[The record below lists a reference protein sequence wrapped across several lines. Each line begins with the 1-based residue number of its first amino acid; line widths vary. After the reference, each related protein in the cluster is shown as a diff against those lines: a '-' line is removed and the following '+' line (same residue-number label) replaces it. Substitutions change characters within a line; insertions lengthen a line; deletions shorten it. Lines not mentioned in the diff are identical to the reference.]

1 MGPEQMKEG
10 ERYERSKTSR
20 SEERKLVTWT
30 LEILR
35 ESRYTCDFS
44 KSLFSR
50 SLKDDLDRKLQ
61 PAASGKRV
69 DTSGKLPK
77 VSQGQWWAS
86 ERVGSGAT
94 FSRAD

>member
-35 ESRYTCDFS
+35 ESRYTCDF
-44 KSLFSR
+44 
-50 SLKDDLDRKLQ
+50 
-61 PAASGKRV
+61 
-69 DTSGKLPK
+69 
-77 VSQGQWWAS
+77 
-86 ERVGSGAT
+86 
-94 FSRAD
+94 